1 MLLTA
6 LVIGALTAYYF
17 GLRAGCWAAGA
28 TFALCLAALFVPRL
42 ALPLNLVIAAG
53 ALVVWRVGSRRP
65 RPADAVMAT
74 RVVRRAVGRAWARL
88 SGRDRQR

>member
-6 LVIGALTAYYF
+6 LVLGALTAYYF
-17 GLRAGCWAAGA
+17 GLRAGYWAAGV
-28 TFALCLAALFVPRL
+28 TFALCLARLFVPRL
-42 ALPLNLVIAAG
+42 ALVVDLVIAGG
-53 ALVVWRVGSRRP
+53 AIVIWRIGSRRQ